1 MAIKYRFGSVR
12 RAVLVALLTA
22 PLFLGTCAE
31 MAIRVSI
38 NSVFDAA
45 DPCLNDAAQ
54 RAGQEAGEAAGV
66 EP

>member
-1 MAIKYRFGSVR
+1 MAMKCRIRSVR
-12 RAVLVALLTA
+12 RAMLISLLTA
-22 PLFLGTCAE
+22 PLYLGTCAE

-45 DPCLNDAAQ
+45 DPYLMDVAQ

-66 EP
+66 VP